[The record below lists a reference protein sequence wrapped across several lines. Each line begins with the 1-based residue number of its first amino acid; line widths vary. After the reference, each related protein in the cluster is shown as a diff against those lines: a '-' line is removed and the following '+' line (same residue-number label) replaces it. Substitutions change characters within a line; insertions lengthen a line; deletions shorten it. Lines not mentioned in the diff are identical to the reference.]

1 MARPSTRTRA
11 RWSWRALTLTLTPD
25 PNPDPDPD
33 SDPDPDPKPNQV
45 VVEKCKKYGKIAGF
59 WNSDVTGKA
68 EMGFRFLVVDGDIHS
83 MQAALTTSL
92 KEKRELME
100 KAGVL

>member
-1 MARPSTRTRA
+1 MLLSFEFLVLVDLGCGVSIVAILVLNSFD
-11 RWSWRALTLTLTPD
+11 LLL
-25 PNPDPDPD
+25 
-33 SDPDPDPKPNQV
+33 PKPNEV

-83 MQAALTTSL
+83 MQAALAKSL

>member
-1 MARPSTRTRA
+1 M
-11 RWSWRALTLTLTPD
+11 
-25 PNPDPDPD
+25 
-33 SDPDPDPKPNQV
+33 K
-45 VVEKCKKYGKIAGF
+45 
-59 WNSDVTGKA
+59 GKA

-83 MQAALTTSL
+83 MQDALTKSL

>member
-1 MARPSTRTRA
+1 MTTFPPHTSCTNNRNRTCRVKKDHGPCIN
-11 RWSWRALTLTLTPD
+11 SI
-25 PNPDPDPD
+25 
-33 SDPDPDPKPNQV
+33 S
-45 VVEKCKKYGKIAGF
+45 CKKYGKIAGF

-83 MQAALTTSL
+83 MQAALTKSL